1 MNAQRTFA
9 IAANVFREVIRD
21 RVLYLAGLFAVIMV
35 VATLLLPE
43 ISAGAENK
51 IILDVG
57 LAAIDLIGLMV
68 TVFVGTGL
76 INREIEKRTALT
88 LIAKPMHRSE
98 FVVGKH
104 IGLSTVLAVFTA
116 IMTVFYFGVLSLNQI
131 EYPIVSIITAT
142 SYLILQLCLIAAVA
156 ILFGVFTSSLIATI
170 LTFATYLMGHFS
182 RDLVTL
188 SQLTDSPS
196 AQRLVKGIYLILP
209 DLSRFNLKNDAVYD
223 ILPNTPTLLSDAGYG
238 LLYTALL
245 LTLAVWIFSR
255 REF

>member
-9 IAANVFREVIRD
+9 IAGNVFREVIRD
-21 RVLYLAGLFAVIMV
+21 RVLYLTGLFAVIMV
-35 VATLLLPE
+35 VAALLLPE
-43 ISAGAENK
+43 ISAGAEDK

-57 LAAIDLIGLMV
+57 LAAIDLLGLVV

-88 LIAKPMHRSE
+88 LIAKPMNRSE
-98 FVVGKH
+98 FIVGKH
-104 IGLSTVLAVFTA
+104 LGLSMVLAVLVALTTA
-116 IMTVFYFGVLSLNQI
+116 FYFVVLSLNQI
-131 EYPIVSIITAT
+131 QSPVVTILIATA
-142 SYLILQLCLIAAVA
+142 YLLLQLCLIAAVA

-188 SQLTDSPS
+188 SQLTDNLSI
-196 AQRLVKGIYLILP
+196 QRLVKGLYLVLP
-209 DLSRFNLKNDAVYD
+209 DLSRFDLKNDAVYG
-223 ILPNTPTLLSDAGYG
+223 ILPAPPMLLAHASYG
-238 LLYTALL
+238 LLYT
-245 LTLAVWIFSR
+245 TLVLSLAAWIFSY

>member
-9 IAANVFREVIRD
+9 IAANVFREVLRD
-21 RVLYLAGLFAVIMV
+21 RVLYLAGLFAVVIV

-43 ISAGAENK
+43 ISAGAEDK

-57 LAAIDLIGLMV
+57 LAAIDLIGLVV
-68 TVFVGTGL
+68 TVFVGAGL

-88 LIAKPMHRSE
+88 LVAKPMHRSE
-98 FVVGKH
+98 FIVGKH
-104 IGLSTVLAVFTA
+104 IGLSTVLAVLTA

-131 EYPIVSIITAT
+131 EYPMVSIVTAT

-156 ILFGVFTSSLIATI
+156 ILFGVFTNSLIATI

-188 SQLTDSPS
+188 SQLTDSPGV
-196 AQRLVKGIYLILP
+196 QCLVKGIYLILP

-223 ILPNTPTLLSDAGYG
+223 ILPNTFTLLADAGYG
-238 LLYTALL
+238 LLYTTLL
-245 LTLAVWIFSR
+245 LTLAVWIFSY